1 MENGS
6 FRFFGTLPYV
16 ENFAERLSS
25 PRPKSLTASV
35 ATWFHFI
42 VCYCS
47 RPQMVE
53 TNTSENP
60 ITESLDGTPEDR
72 AQLHDLLP
80 FTIGDQ
86 TFAVFT
92 DQIDATAETRP
103 LAVLPKA
110 PPAVVGV
117 VCVRG
122 HMITVLDAA
131 AILSGSERQWPA
143 TLPFVLVLRGDD
155 QLGLAAETCRDTV
168 TISAEDVD
176 ATDSSDESSA
186 PVALGTVTYAGERI
200 IILDAVR
207 LFRRAVQRRE
217 RRRRRF

>member
-1 MENGS
+1 
-6 FRFFGTLPYV
+6 LP
-16 ENFAERLSS
+16 NHGHR
-25 PRPKSLTASV
+25 RPKSIDHICGDVVLFHRLLLLTA
-35 ATWFHFI
+35 
-42 VCYCS
+42 
-47 RPQMVE
+47 PKMVE
-53 TNTSENP
+53 TNTSEKP
-60 ITESLDGTPEDR
+60 VPESLDATPEDR

-92 DQIDATAETRP
+92 DQIDATAEARP
-103 LAVLPKA
+103 VAALPKA
-110 PPAVVGV
+110 PPAIVGV

-122 HMITVLDAA
+122 RMITVLDAA
-131 AILSGSERQWPA
+131 AIMASSEKQWPA

-155 QLGLAAETCRDTV
+155 QLGLVAETCRDTV
-168 TISAEDVD
+168 TISAEDVE
-176 ATDSSDESSA
+176 ATDSSDQSGA
-186 PVALGTVTYAGERI
+186 PVALGTVTYAGERM